1 MQLSF
6 TEENYLK
13 CLYHFTAEIGC
24 SSTNTKNISI
34 ELNVKPAT
42 VTSMMKK
49 LKGKYLVDYEKYG
62 KVSLTDSGKN
72 TAVQLIRKHRL
83 WEVFLVEKLQ
93 FSWDEVHEVAEQ
105 LEHIQSTKLIDHLD
119 AFLGHPETDPHG
131 DPIPNPQGNIKH
143 LDRRNLTEAQ
153 EGELCELVSVDD
165 SHSDLLL
172 FLHEME
178 IHLHSKMVI
187 RRKIAFDG
195 SLLVQL
201 EKGQEIMLSDK
212 MASQLM
218 IR

>member
-1 MQLSF
+1 
-6 TEENYLK
+6 
-13 CLYHFTAEIGC
+13 
-24 SSTNTKNISI
+24 
-34 ELNVKPAT
+34 
-42 VTSMMKK
+42 
-49 LKGKYLVDYEKYG
+49 
-62 KVSLTDSGKN
+62 
-72 TAVQLIRKHRL
+72 
-83 WEVFLVEKLQ
+83 
-93 FSWDEVHEVAEQ
+93 
-105 LEHIQSTKLIDHLD
+105 
-119 AFLGHPETDPHG
+119 LGHPETDPHG

>member
-24 SSTNTKNISI
+24 SSTNTKNISN

-49 LKGKYLVDYEKYG
+49 LKEKCLVDYEKYG
-62 KVSLTDSGKN
+62 KVRLTDSGKN
-72 TAVQLIRKHRL
+72 TAIQLIRKHRL

-105 LEHIQSTKLIDHLD
+105 LEHIQSPKLIDHLD
-119 AFLGHPETDPHG
+119 AFLDHPETDPHG

>member
-1 MQLSF
+1 MLTT

-13 CLYHFTAEIGC
+13 AIFHL
-24 SSTNTKNISI
+24 SSAGSARGNAGIN
-34 ELNVKPAT
+34 ELAQFLGLRPAT
-42 VTSMMKK
+42 CNEMCKR
-49 LKGKYLVDYEKYG
+49 LKEKQLVEYERYG
-62 KVSLTDSGKN
+62 KITLTGNGRSHAIG
-72 TAVQLIRKHRL
+72 VIRKHRL
-83 WEVFLVEKLQ
+83 WETFLYEKLR
-93 FSWDEVHEVAEQ
+93 FTWDEVHEVAEQ